1 MTQIEDAKPAFVA
14 DGLSSPPQV
23 VELADRLT
31 AIADR
36 LHERIMEEIRRYDGA
51 AVPHQVQ
58 SAMRALFDD
67 ETLLRQRANAL
78 YADAAAHIVEH
89 LGQPQARLVA
99 LTADAAEKIRRI
111 AVIGEATSIVGGVL
125 ALAGAIASGQ
135 ATPIVAALEKI
146 RLHASA
152 LDALPPPPAR
162 PLT

>member
-1 MTQIEDAKPAFVA
+1 MAPFEDRKPTAA
-14 DGLSSPPQV
+14 DGLSSSTHV

-31 AIADR
+31 AVADC
-36 LHERIMEEIRRYDGA
+36 LHARIMDEIRGYDGA
-51 AVPHQVQ
+51 AVPHHVQ
-58 SAMRALFDD
+58 RTMRALQDD

-78 YADAAAHIVEH
+78 HADAATHIVEG

-111 AVIGEATSIVGGVL
+111 AVIGEVTSIVGGVL

-146 RLHASA
+146 HRHASA
-152 LDALPPPPAR
+152 LDALPPPPAK
-162 PLT
+162 PAA